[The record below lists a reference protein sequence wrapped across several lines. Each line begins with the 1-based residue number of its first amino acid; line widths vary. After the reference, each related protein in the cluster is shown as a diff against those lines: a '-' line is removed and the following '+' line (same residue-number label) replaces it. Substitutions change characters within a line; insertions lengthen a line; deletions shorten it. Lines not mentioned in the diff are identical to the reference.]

1 MTIIAAGDAMEQPAN
16 KPLCGVCAGSMD
28 DLVSKK
34 PFGSGDTELLVVV
47 GHSSSTN
54 LPPRNGET
62 AFLVRELRDK
72 GASLPDNA
80 APSLDEVSEAIMHH
94 RPTVEGLCKW
104 SAELNTLFHMKDLGR
119 VAKVTLV
126 STRKDGREP
135 GSEENAGAIGRVVEA
150 ALHAEVVHARLL
162 CELSTDAVDGLHGH
176 QQAFARQLYSAMV
189 AARARGHEF
198 TVVASG
204 GLKIQAMICGAFAY
218 AMGIETVYMHERF
231 EHQVVTFSP
240 LGGIFR
246 EYGDSS
252 DPAVAMLRAGTPP
265 YADVPRAAPSST
277 PSPESAASGAH
288 DSPAVADMRCKIARR
303 GWSSRVDSFTPTP
316 IPEACRVEVDESGEA
331 VCLVVQT
338 RELGL
343 RVTPTPEAWRAD
355 PVGLQQEL
363 TGLILQELGK

>member
-1 MTIIAAGDAMEQPAN
+1 MEQPAS
-16 KPLCGVCAGSMD
+16 KSVCGVCASSMD

-34 PFGSGDTELLVVV
+34 PLGSGDTELLVVV

-54 LPPRNGET
+54 LPPRDGRV
-62 AFLVRELRDK
+62 APIVRELRDK
-72 GASLPDNA
+72 GAGLPDSA
-80 APSLDEVSEAIMHH
+80 APSLDEVTEAIMHH
-94 RPTVEGLCKW
+94 RPSVGALCGW
-104 SAELNTLFHMKDLGR
+104 SAELNTVFHMKGLDG

-126 STRKDGREP
+126 STRQDGRVR
-135 GSEENAGAIGRVVEA
+135 GSEKNAEAIGRVLEA
-150 ALHAEVVHARLL
+150 ALHAEVAHKRLL

-189 AARARGHEF
+189 AAHVGGRNF

-204 GLKIQAMICGAFAY
+204 GLKIQSMACGAFAY

-231 EHQVVTFSP
+231 EHQAVTFSP
-240 LGGIFR
+240 LRGIFR
-246 EYGDSS
+246 EYGDRT

-265 YADVPRAAPSST
+265 YADVPRTSPSST
-277 PSPESAASGAH
+277 TSPESAAGGPH
-288 DSPAVADMRCKIARR
+288 DSPAVAEMRHKIARR
-303 GWSSRVDSFTPTP
+303 GWSSRIDSFTPDP
-316 IPEACRVEVDESGEA
+316 IPEACRVEVVMTGEA

-343 RVTPTPEAWRAD
+343 RVTPTPDAWLAD

-363 TGLILQELGK
+363 TGLVLQELGR